1 MWLDE
6 SSSSERL
13 ILPRNISVSKL
24 FVTSRARFPALIFQI
39 NEFPPNWRM
48 IRKCCNYGEYDRFLN
63 VSCIFAVAVEPIHLF
78 DARHEGGGVVKVT
91 TSTRPRVHGAHRPLH
106 VRLSIHR
113 CCILSPLFDACD
125 ERCSIPFASI
135 REHARVVLHCSILV
149 HPLKRWRRNLFVY
162 LLFVKTLEFYILII
176 LYNIV
181 DLISC
186 IDFNR
191 FTARYINTVLFFFF
205 TIGSNWTVH
214 KRANVVTHA
223 SKSNWSVEYVG

>member
-78 DARHEGGGVVKVT
+78 DARHEGRDGDQSDHEYTT
-91 TSTRPRVHGAHRPLH
+91 TSTWRASSAPCTIVN
-106 VRLSIHR
+106 
-113 CCILSPLFDACD
+113 SPLLYIVAALWCVRWTLLD
-125 ERCSIPFASI
+125 SICIHP
-135 REHARVVLHCSILV
+135 RAR
-149 HPLKRWRRNLFVY
+149 
-162 LLFVKTLEFYILII
+162 
-176 LYNIV
+176 
-181 DLISC
+181 SC
-186 IDFNR
+186 R
-191 FTARYINTVLFFFF
+191 FTLLR
-205 TIGSNWTVH
+205 SC
-214 KRANVVTHA
+214 
-223 SKSNWSVEYVG
+223 SPP

>member
-1 MWLDE
+1 MGSLHAPCPFT
-6 SSSSERL
+6 
-13 ILPRNISVSKL
+13 LPSIS
-24 FVTSRARFPALIFQI
+24 
-39 NEFPPNWRM
+39 
-48 IRKCCNYGEYDRFLN
+48 N
-63 VSCIFAVAVEPIHLF
+63 VDV
-78 DARHEGGGVVKVT
+78 
-91 TSTRPRVHGAHRPLH
+91 
-106 VRLSIHR
+106 R

-135 REHARVVLHCSILV
+135 REHARVVLHCSVLV
-149 HPLKRWRRNLFVY
+149 HPLKKWRRNLFVY

-205 TIGSNWTVH
+205 HYRIKLNRSQARECCYTRLEVKLIGGIRRIGALIDTMIYLRRNNSVH
-214 KRANVVTHA
+214 APRKHG
-223 SKSNWSVEYVG
+223 SKSKFTGTIIRR